1 MPPSLLYYV
10 ALSCNDLIGPKRFE
24 KIIATCGSVENFF
37 ELSIE
42 DQMRCVGVSSAQREM
57 FSSMLS
63 RGEEILG
70 QCEKEGIKVLS
81 LEDARFPRTL
91 RDIPEA
97 PFLLYVKGN
106 LLPEYPFVGVVGTR
120 QATKEALEVNR
131 YFCREFVSF
140 GIGVVSGLAQ
150 GHDEM
155 AHRTALEYGGYT
167 VAVLG
172 TSFSQVA
179 EHRKALFEAICDH
192 GAVVSEYYP
201 GAINQKWRF
210 RFRNRLIAGLSR
222 AVMVMQA
229 PENSGALITAEF
241 TKRQGKPLFFIP
253 GNPLD
258 PTYAGSNALAKQGG
272 IMATLPEDVVK
283 VVFSHAPSK
292 PQPVSAEN
300 LPLLTSEEHHFFR
313 ELPEQFSLDSLLE
326 NSGKTIGEIL
336 HLLTQLE
343 VKGYVMQY
351 PGNIYEK
358 RF

>member
-1 MPPSLLYYV
+1 MSRSLLFYV
-10 ALSCNDLIGPKRFE
+10 ALSSNDLIGPKRFE
-24 KIIATCGSVENFF
+24 KIMATCGSLENFF
-37 ELSIE
+37 EMNIE
-42 DQMRCVGVSSAQREM
+42 DQMRCVGVSPSQREF

-63 RGEEILG
+63 RGEKILN
-70 QCEKEGIKVLS
+70 QCEKEKITVLS
-81 LEDARFPRTL
+81 LEDSRFPRTL
-91 RDIPEA
+91 RDIPDA

-106 LLPEYPFVGVVGTR
+106 LLPEYPLVGVVGTR
-120 QATKEALEVNR
+120 QATEEALAVNR

-150 GHDEM
+150 GHDEI
-155 AHRTALEYGGYT
+155 AHRTILEYGGYT

-179 EHRKALFEAICDH
+179 EHRKPLFEAICDH

-201 GAINQKWRF
+201 GAVNQKWRF

-222 AVMVMQA
+222 AVVVMQA
-229 PENSGALITAEF
+229 PEKSGALITAEF
-241 TKRQGKPLFFIP
+241 ATRQRKPLFFIP

-258 PTYAGSNALAKQGG
+258 ETYKGSNALVRKGG
-272 IMATLPEDVVK
+272 IMATLPEEVIK
-283 VVFSHAPSK
+283 TIFSHPPSK
-292 PQPVSAEN
+292 PEPVKEEN
-300 LPLLTSEEHHFFR
+300 LPLLTPDEHHFLGQ
-313 ELPEQFSLDSLLE
+313 LPVQFSLESLVE
-326 NSGKTIGEIL
+326 NSEKTIGEIL

-343 VKGYVMQY
+343 VKGYVIQY